1 MFSARAL
8 ARSAPRTV
16 SRFSAAARPAVARPS
31 TLLRTQCA
39 PVRSQ
44 ASAFSTSLLRRSPV
58 GTVDSELSAKL
69 TSEIQFEVEM
79 KENDAQPVSVKD
91 FLENGPFE
99 VQDTPGMQDVVL
111 TRTYGNEKITV
122 TFSIADIATAEEDD
136 MFRDEA
142 ALEDEDVSARDPDA
156 EGLEEDGDAG
166 NEPGVTCR
174 LNIVV
179 EKPGKGALNI
189 EAVAQEASVIVENM
203 YYYHDAAIAHS
214 ASPEAVHKSRDVYP
228 GPPFGTLDED
238 LQLLMEQYLDERGIN
253 STLALFV
260 PEYMD
265 MKEQREYLAWL
276 NNVKGFV
283 EA

>member
-31 TLLRTQCA
+31 TLMRTQCA

-44 ASAFSTSLLRRSPV
+44 ASAFSTSLLRRSPA

-69 TSEIQFEVEM
+69 TSEIQFEAEM
-79 KENDAQPVSVKD
+79 KENDPQPVSVKD

-142 ALEDEDVSARDPDA
+142 ALDDEDVSARDPDA
-156 EGLEEDGDAG
+156 
-166 NEPGVTCR
+166 
-174 LNIVV
+174 
-179 EKPGKGALNI
+179 PGKGALNI

-265 MKEQREYLAWL
+265 MKEQREYLSWL

>member
-1 MFSARAL
+1 MFSVRAL
-8 ARSAPRTV
+8 ARAAPRSI
-16 SRFSAAARPAVARPS
+16 SRLSAVARPS
-31 TLLRTQCA
+31 TTTLLRTQCA

-44 ASAFSTSLLRRSPV
+44 ASACFSTALLRRAPA
-58 GTVDSELSAKL
+58 GTVDAELSAKL
-69 TSEIQFEVEM
+69 DSEIAFEAEM

-91 FLENGPFE
+91 FLDNSQFD
-99 VQDTPGMQDVVL
+99 VLDTPGMQDVVL
-111 TRTYGNEKITV
+111 TRTFGNEKITV
-122 TFSIADIATAEEDD
+122 TFSIADIATSEEDD

-142 ALEDEDVSARDPDA
+142 AMEEDDEAEARDPEA
-156 EGLEEDGDAG
+156 EGMEDGEGG

-189 EAVAQEASVIVENM
+189 EAVAQEASIIVENM

-214 ASPEAVHKSRDVYP
+214 ASPDAVHKSRDVYP

-253 STLALFV
+253 SALALFV

-276 NNVKGFV
+276 GNVKGFV